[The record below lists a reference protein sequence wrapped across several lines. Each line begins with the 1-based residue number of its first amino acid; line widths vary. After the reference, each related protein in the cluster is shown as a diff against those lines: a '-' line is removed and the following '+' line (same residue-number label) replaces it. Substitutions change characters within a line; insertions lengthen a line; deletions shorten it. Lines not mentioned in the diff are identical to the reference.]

1 MTNYINDL
9 RQCIDCIGESYYQLS
24 KKVYPKSR
32 SKFNMNIKTGF
43 LMSTISFNSTLF
55 QELDLELELRVGD
68 TILYCSPMQAVE
80 TLRLEIRTPK
90 TQYEY
95 ALFRGQN
102 MRFGKILE
110 FLQKK
115 GYSIIPR
122 LK

>member
-43 LMSTISFNSTLF
+43 LKSTISFNDFLF
-55 QELDLELELRVGD
+55 QELDLELELRKGGTV
-68 TILYCSPMQAVE
+68 LLCSPIKATKVLMQ
-80 TLRLEIRTPK
+80 EIGVPK
-90 TQYEY
+90 TPYDY
-95 ALFRGQN
+95 VLFRGQN
-102 MRFGKILE
+102 MRFGEILE